1 MGYLDLETNFEDAA
15 KTFLETATGLSAS
28 SLYASLDQ
36 DTFVSPRLSIRAEI
50 GSAEDPPT
58 VVSGDVLEYTQ
69 YNLNL
74 SISIVSDA
82 AVSGTQTNHR
92 SYREKVREAMLL
104 NAANWTSK
112 DDNDDPILPFYE
124 VKYMR
129 PSGSDFEVDGDLAI
143 STLTFEIK
151 FTIKPS
157 YFGTTSQSQSNSTGS
172 SSTST
177 SNSATSSST
186 SATNSST
193 SATSS
198 STSATSSSTSA
209 TNSSTSATSSST
221 SATSSSTSATSSSTS
236 SN

>member
-58 VVSGDVLEYTQ
+58 LVAGDVLEYTQ

-82 AVSGTQTNHR
+82 AIDGTQTSHR

-104 NAANWTSK
+104 NAANWTST
-112 DDNDDPILPFYE
+112 DGNGDPILPFYE

-151 FTIKPS
+151 FTIKAS
-157 YFGTTSQSQSNSTGS
+157 YFGTTSQSQQAQSPSTSNSTGS

-177 SNSATSSST
+177 SNST
-186 SATNSST
+186 
-193 SATSS
+193 
-198 STSATSSSTSA
+198 

>member
-15 KTFLETATGLSAS
+15 KTFLETATGLPAS
-28 SLYASLDQ
+28 SFYASLDQ

-50 GSAEDPPT
+50 GAAEDPPT
-58 VVSGDVLEYTQ
+58 VVAGDVLEYTQ

-104 NAANWTSK
+104 NAANWTST
-112 DDNDDPILPFYE
+112 DGNGDPILPFYE

-151 FTIKPS
+151 FTIKA
-157 YFGTTSQSQSNSTGS
+157 SQF
-172 SSTST
+172 
-177 SNSATSSST
+177 
-186 SATNSST
+186 
-193 SATSS
+193 
-198 STSATSSSTSA
+198 
-209 TNSSTSATSSST
+209 
-221 SATSSSTSATSSSTS
+221 
-236 SN
+236 

>member
-15 KTFLETATGLSAS
+15 KTFLETATGLPAS
-28 SLYASLDQ
+28 SFYASLDQ

-50 GSAEDPPT
+50 GAAEDPPT
-58 VVSGDVLEYTQ
+58 VVAGAVLEYTQ

-104 NAANWTSK
+104 NAANWTST
-112 DDNDDPILPFYE
+112 DSNGDPVLPFYE

-186 SATNSST
+186 SAT
-193 SATSS
+193 
-198 STSATSSSTSA
+198 
-209 TNSSTSATSSST
+209 
-221 SATSSSTSATSSSTS
+221 SSSTS